1 MNSNAPV
8 IVFGEGSASVFLIS
22 QLIQRN
28 ELIVWINGSGA
39 RLSAV
44 MPYVKSEKA
53 LGTLVHSLSLLPD
66 TTAPGSMEK
75 GTFHRVFRN
84 KSFKLPSW
92 KRSASLES
100 QKQAMEEAVW
110 APEQVFLGVEEFR
123 AKGVSPFLMEEALRE
138 QLENHPQVTRV
149 QNVPIVE
156 LEVFEQGGK
165 IQFANKMM
173 TEFKQ
178 FYFCDTLSELNTLPK
193 LGPVFKH
200 QIENVKMG
208 SRLSALQVIFHH
220 SAPFTSS
227 LDTGLVIP
235 MNRDSGETFDRD
247 AIGYFVS
254 PTRSVWTV
262 FLQPAECEEN
272 HEIMKKL
279 RKIKQSLNRAFE
291 SPELLPEGKK
301 DFTATIEKEQVRFE
315 NNFLFTEGAF
325 KRSQS
330 NPDFVMVTDSFGPT
344 VLLEKLADHFGIQVD
359 LTEMATQEEVS
370 LDLES
375 IEIPEHLLQNESN
388 PDQASV

>member
-8 IVFGEGSASVFLIS
+8 VVFGEGSASVYLIS
-22 QLIQRN
+22 QLVQRN
-28 ELIVWINGSGA
+28 ESVVWINGSGA
-39 RLSAV
+39 RMSAV

-53 LGTLVHSLSLLPD
+53 LGTLIHSLNLLPEAK
-66 TTAPGSMEK
+66 APGSMEK

-92 KRSASLES
+92 KRSSNLDA
-100 QKQAMEEAVW
+100 QKQAMESSVW
-110 APEQVFLGVEEFR
+110 TPEQSFLGVEEFR
-123 AKGVSPFLMEEALRE
+123 AKGVSPFLLEEALRE
-138 QLENHPQVTRV
+138 QMENHPSVSRV
-149 QNVPIVE
+149 LNVPIVE

-178 FYFCDTLSELNTLPK
+178 FYFCDVLSELKTLPK
-193 LGPVFKH
+193 LGTVFQH
-200 QIENVKMG
+200 QLDKVKTA
-208 SRLSALQVIFHH
+208 SRVSAVQVTFYH
-220 SAPFTSS
+220 SVPFTSS

-262 FLQPAECEEN
+262 FLQPSECEEN
-272 HEIMKKL
+272 HEIMKKI

-301 DFTATIEKEQVRFE
+301 DFISTIEKEQVRFE
-315 NNFLFTEGAF
+315 DNCLFTEGSF
-325 KRSQS
+325 KPSKS
-330 NPDFVMVTDSFGPT
+330 NPDYVLITDAFGPT
-344 VLLEKLADHFGIQVD
+344 LLLERIADHFGIQVD
-359 LTEMATQEEVS
+359 LSTQEVA

-375 IEIPEHLLQNESN
+375 IEMPEHVLNNDLSPEAN
-388 PDQASV
+388 PSV